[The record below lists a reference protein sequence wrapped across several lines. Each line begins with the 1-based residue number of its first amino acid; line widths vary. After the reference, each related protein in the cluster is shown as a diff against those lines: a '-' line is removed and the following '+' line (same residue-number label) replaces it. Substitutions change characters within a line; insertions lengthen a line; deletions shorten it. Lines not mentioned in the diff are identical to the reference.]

1 MKASVRIN
9 IANVE
14 IERISK
20 GGFYKLGRV
29 DFEIILNRFLI
40 SCEGAMQAL

>member
-1 MKASVRIN
+1 MRQGTMASATTN

-29 DFEIILNRFLI
+29 DFDDYF
-40 SCEGAMQAL
+40 AK